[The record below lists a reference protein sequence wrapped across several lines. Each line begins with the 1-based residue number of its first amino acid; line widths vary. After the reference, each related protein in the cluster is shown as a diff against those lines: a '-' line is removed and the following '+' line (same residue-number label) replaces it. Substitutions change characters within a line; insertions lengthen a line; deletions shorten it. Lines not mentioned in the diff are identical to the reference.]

1 MPNDAFEMLCV
12 NTDSMM
18 RPGTMNAPY
27 ETPPTCDMREPIA
40 DPNTT
45 K

>member
-1 MPNDAFEMLCV
+1 MPKEALAMLCV
-12 NTDSMM
+12 STDSMI

-27 ETPPTCDMREPIA
+27 VTSPIRSMREPIA

>member
-12 NTDSMM
+12 STDSMI

-27 ETPPTCDMREPIA
+27 GISPIFWMREPIA
-40 DPNTT
+40 EPNTT

>member
-12 NTDSMM
+12 RIDSMI
-18 RPGTMNAPY
+18 RPGTMKAPY
-27 ETPPTCDMREPIA
+27 ETPPIWSIFEPIA
-40 DPNTT
+40 EPNTM